1 MSDLAF
7 MLIAIN
13 ELADSFPDGFTTEQ
27 ALSACDLQPT
37 RAANV
42 AMHTRLDASG
52 FVLKRAAYAPRP
64 KLWVRGPTS
73 YGKPSVVLYGP
84 QGSGKS
90 TVARRLAVRLGLH
103 RVVDP
108 ADVLPRGEVPLQGA
122 VLIVTDRSPN
132 GFTGRRIHIT
142 EACKLLGISSPAQL
156 NPSNH

>member
-1 MSDLAF
+1 MSELAF
-7 MLIAIN
+7 FLIAIN
-13 ELADSFPDGFTTEQ
+13 ELADAQPDGFTAED

-37 RAANV
+37 YAAIV

-52 FVLKRAAYAPRP
+52 FILKRQPLSHRG
-64 KLWVRGPTS
+64 KLWVRGPVS
-73 YGKPSVVLYGP
+73 HGKPSVVLYGP

-90 TVARRLAVRLGLH
+90 TVARRLAARLGLH
-103 RVVDP
+103 RVVDA
-108 ADVLPRGEVPLQGA
+108 ADVLPRAEVPLQGA

-142 EACKLLGISSPAQL
+142 EACKLLGISSLAQL